1 MRLEAEL
8 EDQLRTKEF
17 NSSNRWHM
25 MDALAL
31 IGDNGRDKLR
41 KAMNSGKY
49 ALTHGSPMG

>member
-41 KAMNSGKY
+41 
-49 ALTHGSPMG
+49 